1 MDAHQTSNILGVFM
15 AEGVGFE
22 PPRVGRRDS
31 CEPVSR
37 EALEGSESQLPPPGD
52 EVPRIA
58 REPYRFFLKFRRAL
72 AAPFTTWWEL
82 TLPRTPLALVGSNP
96 FPKPKRRTD
105 PSGRYAV
112 LAEGVG
118 FEPTRAVKP
127 SGFQDRPDSQ
137 VPCTPPRP
145 L

>member
-1 MDAHQTSNILGVFM
+1 M
-15 AEGVGFE
+15 AERVGFE
-22 PPRVGRRDS
+22 PTRGR
-31 CEPVSR
+31 SR
-37 EALEGSESQLPPPGD
+37 AISVLLEISQS
-52 EVPRIA
+52 A
-58 REPYRFFLKFRRAL
+58 RCPLYHLG
-72 AAPFTTWWEL
+72 EL

-118 FEPTRAVKP
+118 FEPTRVFPP